1 MNASDVM
8 VRDVVT
14 GPEKLVSKAVQL
26 LIDHDNSALPVID
39 GDRRVIGILSE
50 ADLPHRERIGTEN
63 HRAWWIEAIT
73 PPSVLALD
81 YAKSHGRRVAELM
94 SESVMFN
101 DFSRNQKP
109 RCWNDLFGRS
119 RRFQPGG

>member
-1 MNASDVM
+1 M
-8 VRDVVT
+8 
-14 GPEKLVSKAVQL
+14 QL
-26 LIDHDNSALPVID
+26 LIDHDNSALPVIE
-39 GDRRVIGILSE
+39 GNRRVIGILSE

-101 DFSRNQKP
+101 DFSRNQN
-109 RCWNDLFGRS
+109 RDAGMICSAVAAASSQEVELALDTNHAQTS
-119 RRFQPGG
+119 I